1 MCGIACILSNDA
13 WAREPSLGWAEAVL
27 ADLERSLS
35 EPADAARVEAALEP
49 LAERFTELMCFG
61 THMALIAEPR
71 THTLFEK
78 LASVIRRLEK
88 HTAER
93 MPTSAAGTEQ
103 VVEKL
108 RDYGWQIETELLGN
122 IRRTLALMPEEG
134 DAAAGRAQHFTAWS
148 IEQVLES
155 LDRLEV
161 RGRDSAGIAVLLV
174 VDPSWDP
181 AALPPPLGEDLERRT
196 ARIHAEDGSV
206 AGCRLADGRRV
217 YRFIYKVANL
227 IGWLGDNGKHLR
239 AAIRADALLWHLA
252 GHVRTLNAMAH
263 TRWASNGIIN
273 LPNCHPAN
281 GSMASDE
288 GELAPDA
295 DTAFALNGDVDNN
308 QELLATAVTPRGGA
322 LPDGISTD
330 AKTIPILFR
339 FDGNPEQPVAD
350 RFLETVRR
358 LEGSM
363 AITLQHLGEPDRLF
377 LAQKGSGQSLFYTA
391 VTDGWLVASEV
402 YGLAPRAR
410 HSTALVRTSR
420 GGIQVTL
427 ESATTD
433 SAQAHARLIADGEV
447 LALQSDP
454 IEIFSRDIFRGDY
467 EYFFDKEIHEA
478 PSSVRKTLA
487 GRYAAAGRKV
497 RFDTTASGT
506 WKALRGRLEAPT
518 MPTIRRIIVTGQG
531 TAAIAAMGV
540 AHLIE
545 QALRGTNILVSA
557 QRSSELSVSLGTRA
571 LDDLL
576 VVAISQS
583 GTTTDTNRTADL
595 ARASGA
601 WVHAIVN
608 RRNSPLVRKANS
620 HLFTSDGRDIEM
632 AVASTKAFYSQIA
645 AGKLTALFLA
655 DRLGTMTPAEIYDE
669 TAALEA
675 LPERIQEVF
684 ADEQAV
690 ARCAQDYAPF
700 CRYWAVVGNGPNK
713 IAAEEIRIKIS
724 ELCYKST
731 PCDFT
736 EDKKHIDLS
745 TEPLTLVIANDLPGS
760 IVQDTAKEV
769 GIFKAH
775 NGRPLVL
782 AARGESSFDAVAEA
796 VIHLPSAGA
805 GLDFV
810 LATVAGHLWAF
821 YAAKKIDRIGS
832 QFRDLL
838 GAFTVALEKPER
850 ADLENLRTRLAA
862 VLDQIAG
869 GEMNAALPAAL
880 AAEIARYLRRLDR
893 LTDEAAS
900 AALLE
905 SGIAVMRKA
914 YEETSR
920 SIDTVRHQ
928 AKTVT
933 VGTSRPPSEISPQL
947 TAALAEL
954 GVTNGWLADQDQRV
968 METLSPVVAGV
979 EGGVFYRIVAGRES
993 ETSGEIR
1000 MLEVLRKIGRSE
1012 DRASLYDRPLDA
1024 RGSKRR
1030 ALRLNRATF
1039 STGKEGRENLLIVP
1053 VFKKRELALS
1063 GLVLLHLALVPQAS
1077 LQQKTSLLRG
1087 LGLYEDIF
1095 DSFHE
1100 TAPTMSFAA
1109 FIEEQ
1114 TPRDLLFG
1122 APALT

>member
-13 WAREPSLGWAEAVL
+13 WTREPSLGWAEAVL
-27 ADLERSLS
+27 ADLEQVES
-35 EPADAARVEAALEP
+35 EPAEAPRVAAALEP

-61 THMALIAEPR
+61 THMALIEQAR

-88 HTAER
+88 QYTER
-93 MPTSAAGTEQ
+93 MSTSAAGTEQ

-122 IRRTLALMPEEG
+122 VRRTLALLPEEG
-134 DAAAGRAQHFTAWS
+134 DPSSVARAQHFTAWS

-181 AALPPPLGEDLERRT
+181 AALPPPLRQDLERRT

-206 AGCRLADGRRV
+206 AGCRLPDGRLV

-239 AAIRADALLWHLA
+239 AAIRSDALLWHLA
-252 GHVRTLNAMAH
+252 RHVRTLNAMAH

-281 GSMASDE
+281 GSLAADDA
-288 GELAPDA
+288 ELPPDA
-295 DTAFALNGDVDNN
+295 DTAFVLNGDVDNN
-308 QELLATAVTPRGGA
+308 QELLATAVLPRDCA
-322 LPDGISTD
+322 LPEGITTD

-339 FDGNPEQPVAD
+339 LDGDAQQPVAD

-363 AITLQHLGEPDRLF
+363 AIALQYLGEPDRLY
-377 LAQKGSGQSLFYTA
+377 LAQKGSGQSLFTTE

-410 HSTALVRTSR
+410 NSTALVQTSR

-427 ESATTD
+427 ASTVTGA
-433 SAQAHARLIADGEV
+433 AQARLIADGEV
-447 LALQSDP
+447 LSLQGDP

-487 GRYAAAGRKV
+487 GRYATSGRRV
-497 RFDTTASGT
+497 RFDTTASGS

-545 QALRGTNILVSA
+545 QALRGTNILVSS

-571 LDDLL
+571 FDDLL

-684 ADEQAV
+684 ADEAAI

-745 TEPLTLVIANDLPGS
+745 TEPLTLVVANDLPGS

-775 NGRPLVL
+775 NGRPMVL

-821 YAAKKIDRIGS
+821 YAAKKIDRLGG

-838 GAFTVALEKPER
+838 GAFTVALEAPER
-850 ADLENLRTRLAA
+850 ADLQNLRARLAA
-862 VLDQIAG
+862 VLDQIAS
-869 GEMNAALPAAL
+869 GEMNAALPAGL
-880 AAEIARYLRRLDR
+880 AAQIARYLRRLDR
-893 LTDEAAS
+893 LTKEAAS

-920 SIDTVRHQ
+920 SIDTIRHQ

-933 VGTSRPPSEISPQL
+933 VGTSRPHSVISPQL
-947 TAALAEL
+947 TAALGEL
-954 GVTNGWLADQDQRV
+954 GVTNGWLAGHDQHV
-968 METLSPVVAGV
+968 LETLSPVVAGV
-979 EGGVFYRIVAGRES
+979 EGGVLYRIVAGRES

-1000 MLEVLRKIGRSE
+1000 MLEAIKKIGRSE
-1012 DRASLYDRPLDA
+1012 DRASHYDRPLA
-1024 RGSKRR
+1024 VRGSKRR

-1039 STGKEGRENLLIVP
+1039 STGKESRENLLIVP
-1053 VFKKRELALS
+1053 VFKKRELASS
-1063 GLVLLHLALVPQAS
+1063 GLVLFHLALVPQAS

-1109 FIEEQ
+1109 FIERQ
-1114 TPRDLLFG
+1114 TPRDLLFE
-1122 APALT
+1122 APAVA